1 MEFGFRDLLQP
12 WIQSKHINLHVLRYI
27 TRKIRRTK
35 CVFFSVLG
43 ALKQTFSIQVYHL
56 LFSNSDSQGTPV
68 VNLIQL
74 AGDDLEWFVMQF
86 SKDDVEKRGLSI

>member
-1 MEFGFRDLLQP
+1 M
-12 WIQSKHINLHVLRYI
+12 
-27 TRKIRRTK
+27 
-35 CVFFSVLG
+35 CCCFFSALG

-56 LFSNSDSQGTPV
+56 LFCNSDSQGTPV

-74 AGDDLEWFVMQF
+74 AGDDLEWFLMQF